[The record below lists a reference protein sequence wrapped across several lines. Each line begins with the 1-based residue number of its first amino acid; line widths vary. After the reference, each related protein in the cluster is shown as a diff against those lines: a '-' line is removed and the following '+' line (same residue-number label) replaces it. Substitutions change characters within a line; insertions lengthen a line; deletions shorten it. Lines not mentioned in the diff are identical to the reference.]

1 MRFSAVVAIVVLPGL
16 LSLVGCSGPPTDGS
30 RFGLP
35 AFGVPDQWEP
45 DIERKAADT
54 PPES

>member
-1 MRFSAVVAIVVLPGL
+1 MRFFAVVAIVVLPGL

-30 RFGLP
+30 RLGLP
-35 AFGVPDQWEP
+35 AYGVPDQWEP

-54 PPES
+54 SPES